1 MSKIN
6 ITLEEF
12 LDMYQDS
19 IGHGPNSQCAFDLIN
34 RARAVAYPMGDWVG
48 TLVYRVVSVN
58 SNCFMLPYDLEVIRS
73 AKVNLGHPITI
84 NSIIDRREYCNCGDC
99 VLTRVDGRLYNP
111 FPLTENSPYYVFA
124 VNGNDVG
131 KKVRIQ
137 YITSSGSAHDET
149 IELRHTKNKATRL
162 RHIPATISRIEKGL
176 TVGLVGVYQG
186 SSLAYLYAH
195 DSSPTYTVY
204 WTNVNSGCVA
214 ISAKRRYIPYTREQL
229 GYVIDIH
236 PEALSTLII
245 ALKAKDRKDP
255 GWAQEHADAVKLSKD
270 FLTVELSDET
280 TQNKATAAVYTEDHF
295 INSLHQP

>member
-12 LDMYQDS
+12 LEMYQDS
-19 IGHGPNSQCAFDLIN
+19 IGHGINSQCAFDLVN

-48 TLVYRVVSVN
+48 TMVYRVVSVN
-58 SNCFMLPYDLEVIRS
+58 ANCFILPYDLEVIRS
-73 AKVNLGHPITI
+73 AKVNLGYHLTI
-84 NSIIDRREYCNCGDC
+84 NSVVDRRAYCDCDEC
-99 VLTRVDGRLYNP
+99 VLTRVDGRIYNP
-111 FPLTENSPYYVFA
+111 FQLTGRAPYHVFA
-124 VNGNDVG
+124 VNSNDKG

-137 YITSSGSAHDET
+137 YTSLAGSAHDET
-149 IELRHTKNKATRL
+149 IELNHTKNKSTRL
-162 RHIPATISRIEKGL
+162 RHVPFQINRIEKES
-176 TVGLVGVYQG
+176 TVGLVGISQG
-186 SSLAYLYAH
+186 STVAYLYPH
-195 DSSPTYTVY
+195 DKSPTYTLY

-214 ISAKRRYIPYTREQL
+214 INAKRRYIPYGRQDL
-229 GYVIDIH
+229 GAIIDIH

-280 TQNKATAAVYTEDHF
+280 TQNKAMTPVETEDHF